1 MKFCQSI
8 PQSRWR
14 GRTLMLLA
22 LLLCIAL
29 PKTSSAQ
36 RVSVV
41 LENVSL
47 AEALKK
53 VSAASGY
60 EFFYNSNVVLKSDKR
75 ITASFEGTELKTV
88 LDHVFSGTE
97 FSYRIKDR
105 TIVVVPRPAQPAP
118 EEPAF
123 VEIAG
128 RITDGSNKAPMAGVT
143 VVVEGSTIGTS
154 SDADGRYVLK
164 IPAGIYN
171 IMFSFIGYEIHV
183 KRYNG
188 QNLADFRKISL
199 TPTSVEVAD
208 VVVTGVITD
217 GVARSLNQQKNAD
230 GTVNVLSADA
240 IGRYPDPNVAESLQR
255 VPGIAIQRDQGEGRY
270 INIRGGR
277 RPSPPFRWTA

>member
-1 MKFCQSI
+1 M
-8 PQSRWR
+8 
-14 GRTLMLLA
+14 
-22 LLLCIAL
+22 
-29 PKTSSAQ
+29 
-36 RVSVV
+36 
-41 LENVSL
+41 
-47 AEALKK
+47 
-53 VSAASGY
+53 
-60 EFFYNSNVVLKSDKR
+60 VLKSDKR
-75 ITASFEGTELKTV
+75 ITASFDGTELKTV

-208 VVVTGVITD
+208 VVVTGVYQRKKESFT
-217 GVARSLNQQKNAD
+217 GSATTFKSKELKAVGTQSVLQSLR
-230 GTVNVLSADA
+230 TL
-240 IGRYPDPNVAESLQR
+240 DPS
-255 VPGIAIQRDQGEGRY
+255 IKI
-270 INIRGGR
+270 
-277 RPSPPFRWTA
+277 S